1 MNAFDSVELEPISG
15 PVPPEPVVNL
25 WPAVFWTLGGIAL
38 VALLAWGCWFCIRC
52 WKQGSFD
59 RKPRSVYRMQRLVRR
74 TQSQKDSATEAT
86 DIDVLWSVLQD
97 YLIEMGHVK
106 KSSPTLEEIHQ
117 ELDQLDV
124 SPGWNTGTLQ
134 NLISQVEQIKYVGP
148 KNRVDT
154 EGLRRDL
161 ISLLGE
167 IIAHHR

>member
-25 WPAVFWTLGGIAL
+25 WPAVFWTLGGIAF

-52 WKQGSFD
+52 WKQGSFA

-74 TQSQKDSATEAT
+74 ARAQKDSATQAA
-86 DIDVLWSVLQD
+86 DIDALWSILQE
-97 YLIEMGHVK
+97 YLIEMAYVK

-117 ELDQLDV
+117 ELDLLGS
-124 SPGWNTGTLQ
+124 SPGWNTATLQ
-134 NLISQVEQIKYVGP
+134 HLISQVEQIKYVGP
-148 KNRVDT
+148 ESRVDPET
-154 EGLRRDL
+154 LRQDL